1 MAHPWE
7 AQLDPQQWRA
17 VSHPGGPVIVL
28 AGAGSGKTRVL
39 TYRIA
44 YLLEQG
50 ISPTA
55 ILALTF
61 TNKAADT
68 MRERLLALVGELARQ
83 VSMGTF
89 HSIFARWL
97 RQELKGYPV
106 SPTFTIYDEDDSKA
120 VIRDILREMGQDPKL
135 TPTIR
140 SLISRWKNEGYSWR
154 EVQPITLTEQIAT
167 HAYKRYEARLRAANA
182 LDFDDLLLETER
194 LFRREPAVLEAY
206 RQHIQY
212 ILVDEYQDT
221 NPLQYRILRLLAQ
234 SHRNLFVVGD
244 DAQSIYGFRGA
255 DVRNFRYME
264 RDFAPVEIIRLEQNY
279 RSTPQILSLANA
291 LLAHSTELYPKQLF
305 THNPAGPTPYLYTKC
320 LTVSDEAQWVVHKV
334 REELMRHHLRYSDIA
349 ILYRTN
355 AYSRAFEEKLRAERI
370 PYKLIGTLSFYQR
383 EEIKHF
389 LAFLRFILNPHDEQ
403 ALLRILAVRGEGIGE
418 VTIERLR
425 DLAAQQNVSLWQVLP
440 EGGRLLRG
448 PAARALQNFHTYL
461 VRYRESVQP
470 LPLAEQIEIAL
481 EKSGLFL
488 YYAEDERAAERKENL
503 QSFVASA
510 YEFVEKYGPE
520 ATLRD
525 FLQNIA
531 LISSSDDPKG
541 APADAVWLSTVHGVK
556 GMEFHTVFLVG
567 VMEGLFPHAYA
578 LEEGKGA
585 VEEERRIFYVALTRA
600 QRHLYLTCPTLD
612 SRYGAARPALPSRF
626 LAEMGLTEKEE
637 VRPALSGALRARHR
651 EAKPTPPPLSFPPH
665 ELAPPDAIQV
675 GLWVEHTHFGRGR
688 VLEKE
693 ENGAAGVVRIQFDT
707 VGIKKLDL
715 RYAKLRIV
723 S

>member
-1 MAHPWE
+1 
-7 AQLDPQQWRA
+7 
-17 VSHPGGPVIVL
+17 
-28 AGAGSGKTRVL
+28 
-39 TYRIA
+39 
-44 YLLEQG
+44 
-50 ISPTA
+50 
-55 ILALTF
+55 
-61 TNKAADT
+61 
-68 MRERLLALVGELARQ
+68 
-83 VSMGTF
+83 
-89 HSIFARWL
+89 
-97 RQELKGYPV
+97 
-106 SPTFTIYDEDDSKA
+106 
-120 VIRDILREMGQDPKL
+120 
-135 TPTIR
+135 
-140 SLISRWKNEGYSWR
+140 
-154 EVQPITLTEQIAT
+154 
-167 HAYKRYEARLRAANA
+167 
-182 LDFDDLLLETER
+182 
-194 LFRREPAVLEAY
+194 VLEAY

-221 NPLQYRILRLLAQ
+221 NPLQYRILRLLAER
-234 SHRNLFVVGD
+234 HRNLFVVGD

-291 LLAHSTELYPKQLF
+291 LLTHSTELYPKKLF

-389 LAFLRFILNPHDEQ
+389 LAFLRFLLNPDDEQ
-403 ALLRILAVRGEGIGE
+403 ALLRILTVRGEGIGE

-425 DLAAQQNVSLWQVLP
+425 EQAAQKNSSLWQVLP
-440 EGGRLLRG
+440 EGVRFLRG
-448 PAARALQNFHTYL
+448 PSAKALQNFYTYL
-461 VRYRESVQP
+461 VRFRESVQA
-470 LPLAEQIEIAL
+470 LPLAEQVEVAL
-481 EKSGLFL
+481 DKSGLFL

-510 YEFVEKYGPE
+510 YEFVERHGYE

-567 VMEGLFPHAYA
+567 VIEGLFPHAYA
-578 LEEGKGA
+578 LEEDKA
-585 VEEERRIFYVALTRA
+585 ALEEERRIFYVALTRA
-600 QRHLYLTCPTLD
+600 GRHLYLTCPTLD
-612 SRYGAARPALPSRF
+612 SRYGASRPATPSRF
-626 LAEMGLTEKEE
+626 LQEMGLTEREE
-637 VRPALSGALRARHR
+637 VRPALAGTLKPRAMGAKSA
-651 EAKPTPPPLSFPPH
+651 PSPVSFAPH
-665 ELAPPDAIQV
+665 ELAPPEAIQV

-693 ENGAAGVVRIQFDT
+693 ENGAAGVVRIRFDT